1 VDHVQRSVRYDQ
13 VNAML
18 LNEFLKEH
26 REVQELQSM
35 VAQQQKSFQS
45 KLEAQEKQITV
56 MTSSLRKIDAQ
67 FELRKPEQQLVFK
80 NHRTRVCGNPWI
92 FYRRAAMRTSDANVT
107 TSRSATDYAL
117 GYTDAEQERLIRQA
131 TLIAPHTER
140 LFREAGIGVGHRVLD
155 LGSGMGDVSMLVA
168 GLVGA
173 SGEVVGIERDP
184 TSIERAQ
191 ARVAAAGLRNVSF
204 LNVDVNNIV
213 TDRPFDAVVGRY
225 ILMFLPDPV
234 SILRSVSCLV
244 RPGGVLAFQ
253 EPSWIPMLALG
264 DRLPLWSCVLRSIHE
279 TILRS
284 GANPEMGFAL
294 YSIFQEVGLPA
305 PKMHL
310 EIPLGSD
317 ADFLRVICGLVCSL
331 RPLSEQHNVSLK
343 ELGGLDTLPD
353 RVCAEVAAANT
364 VVSIVPLLG
373 AWSRKPA
380 DSQGPAE

>member
-1 VDHVQRSVRYDQ
+1 MTTRRSI
-13 VNAML
+13 A
-18 LNEFLKEH
+18 
-26 REVQELQSM
+26 
-35 VAQQQKSFQS
+35 
-45 KLEAQEKQITV
+45 
-56 MTSSLRKIDAQ
+56 
-67 FELRKPEQQLVFK
+67 
-80 NHRTRVCGNPWI
+80 
-92 FYRRAAMRTSDANVT
+92 
-107 TSRSATDYAL
+107 DYAL

-131 TLIAPHTER
+131 ALIAPYSER
-140 LFREAGIGVGHRVLD
+140 LFREAGIGPGYRVLD

-173 SGEVVGIERDP
+173 SGEVVGIERDA

-204 LNVDVNNIV
+204 LNADVNNIV

-225 ILMFLPDPV
+225 ILMFLPDPIFV
-234 SILRSVSCLV
+234 LRSVSRLV
-244 RPGGVLAFQ
+244 RPGGVIAFQ

-294 YSIFQEVGLPA
+294 YSIFQEIGLPA

-310 EIPLGSD
+310 DIPLGSD
-317 ADFLRVICGLVCSL
+317 VDFLRVICGLVCSL
-331 RPLSEQHNVSLK
+331 RPLSEQHNVSLE

-353 RVCAEVAAANT
+353 RICAEIAAANT

-380 DSQGPAE
+380 NSRGSAE

>member
-1 VDHVQRSVRYDQ
+1 
-13 VNAML
+13 M
-18 LNEFLKEH
+18 
-26 REVQELQSM
+26 
-35 VAQQQKSFQS
+35 
-45 KLEAQEKQITV
+45 
-56 MTSSLRKIDAQ
+56 
-67 FELRKPEQQLVFK
+67 P
-80 NHRTRVCGNPWI
+80 TR
-92 FYRRAAMRTSDANVT
+92 AANVT
-107 TSRSATDYAL
+107 TSRSAADYAL
-117 GYTDAEQERLIRQA
+117 GYTNAEQARLIRQA

-155 LGSGMGDVSMLVA
+155 LRSGMGDVSMLVA

-173 SGEVVGIERDP
+173 SGEVVGIERDA

-213 TDRPFDAVVGRY
+213 TDRPFDAVVGRF
-225 ILMFLPDPV
+225 ILMFLPDPIFV
-234 SILRSVSCLV
+234 LRSVSRLV

-279 TILRS
+279 TISRS
-284 GANPEMGFAL
+284 GANPEMGLAL
-294 YSIFQEVGLPA
+294 YQIFQEIGLPA
-305 PKMHL
+305 PHMHL

-317 ADFLRVICGLVCSL
+317 VDFLRVISELLCSL
-331 RPLSEQHNVSLK
+331 RPLSEQHNVSLE

-353 RVCAEVAAANT
+353 RICAEIAAANT
-364 VVSIVPLLG
+364 VVSIVPLVG

-380 DSQGPAE
+380 DGRGSAE